1 MAIQSS
7 GHYYTFS
14 IASSEDADV
23 DTPNRTESSVW
34 HLTIANAMTGALV
47 YNSDVEGSTVTI
59 DSSTWDAGVYAVSAK
74 KGEEVTTHKLI
85 IRK

>member
-14 IASSEDADV
+14 IEGNDDTNNDAHNSSES
-23 DTPNRTESSVW
+23 RIW
-34 HLTIANAMTGALV
+34 HLTIANALTGALV
-47 YNSDVEGSTVTI
+47 YSSDVEGNSVTI
-59 DSSTWDAGVYAVSAK
+59 DSSTWEGGVYAVSAK